1 MENINTTDYRN
12 TLNEFFLIK
21 KEMNP
26 DYSMRAFARDI
37 GMASSNFSSVMSYKQ
52 GLSLN
57 TAEQI
62 VKRLRIKGDEKSRFI
77 DSVLATDARSKKE
90 KILARGRL
98 KKFSVDENKKELQ
111 EDYFKL
117 ISDWYYFTII
127 ELVSVEDFSS
137 KHEWIADTLELNIE
151 TVDNAMARLLRLNL
165 IQLVDGD
172 YKTTNVQMDTLNDIP
187 STSLKKYGMQIL
199 KKSSEALIEQDV
211 AKREFQTLTI
221 AINQDDIPFVKTKIR
236 EFKKYLDKELMAR
249 TKNSTADKVYCLAIQ
264 FFDLLKGEK

>member
-1 MENINTTDYRN
+1 MENMNITDYRD

-37 GMASSNFSSVMSYKQ
+37 GMPSSNFSSVMSYKQ
-52 GLSLN
+52 GLSLG

-62 VKRLRIKGDEKSRFI
+62 VKKLRIQGDEKSRFI
-77 DSVLATDARSKKE
+77 DSVLSTDARSKKE
-90 KILARGRL
+90 KILAQARL
-98 KKFSVDENKKELQ
+98 KRSLVDENKKELQ

-117 ISDWYYFTII
+117 ISEWYYFTII
-127 ELVSVEDFSS
+127 ELLTVEDFSS
-137 KHEWIADTLELNIE
+137 KHEWIANTLELNIKI
-151 TVDNAMARLLRLNL
+151 VDTAMARLLRLGL
-165 IQLVDGD
+165 IKLIDGE
-172 YKTTNVQMDTLNDIP
+172 YKSTNIQMDTLNDIP

-211 AKREFQTLTI
+211 DKREFQTLTI
-221 AINQDDIPFVKTKIR
+221 AINQNDIPFVKTKIR
-236 EFKKYLDKELMAR
+236 EFKNNLDKELMAR
-249 TKNSTADKVYCLAIQ
+249 TANSTADKVYCLAIQ